1 LKDSAFLIRR
11 LLSVSDG
18 TNSAGYSYIANS
30 ALVGQISFTNNGT
43 LQMTTSNTFDN
54 LNRRLTIT
62 NLPVGSSAIGFAYA
76 YNAANQRTAVTNTD
90 STRWVYSYDSLGQVI
105 SGKKYWSNGSLVA
118 GQQFEYTFDDIGNR
132 KTTSEGGDND
142 GANLRGANYHA
153 NSLNQYTN
161 RDVPGYV
168 NVIGTANSNSI
179 ISSWTANGAYGTATR
194 KGVKGSPIR
203 AGVNR

>member
-1 LKDSAFLIRR
+1 
-11 LLSVSDG
+11 
-18 TNSAGYSYIANS
+18 
-30 ALVGQISFTNNGT
+30 
-43 LQMTTSNTFDN
+43 MTTSNTFDN

-62 NLPVGSSAIGFAYA
+62 NQPVGSSAIGFAYA
-76 YNAANQRTAVTNTD
+76 YNSANQRSAVTNAD

-153 NSLNQYTN
+153 NSLNQDTN
-161 RDVPGYV
+161 RDVTGYV
-168 NVIGTANSNSI
+168 NVIVTANS
-179 ISSWTANGAYGTATR
+179 TARAEEPKKSFTHGAAQLM
-194 KGVKGSPIR
+194 SPSRRI
-203 AGVNR
+203 GLHMMVGI